1 MEYEELAVIGI
12 TGSTHQDLENSRELF
27 LKHFPAFEIAPVQ
40 K

>member
-1 MEYEELAVIGI
+1 MEYEELAVMGI
-12 TGSTHQDLENSRELF
+12 TGSMHQDFANYRKLF